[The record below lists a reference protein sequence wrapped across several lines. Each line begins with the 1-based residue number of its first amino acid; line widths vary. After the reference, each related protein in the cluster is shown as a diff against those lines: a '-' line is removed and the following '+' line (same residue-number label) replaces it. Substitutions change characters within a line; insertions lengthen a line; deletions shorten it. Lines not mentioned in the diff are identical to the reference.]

1 MGPAFALSVAV
12 LDLVGIYFGTQMMLS
27 CFQDKAEY
35 PLLQKY
41 RFVVTCQF
49 VFQATILVANTV
61 EARNGLENFEHE
73 NSPCDVISL
82 ARNSAIFFVICN
94 GVAMCV
100 IHYHPAVLNR
110 ELSPNQVMAPNLMA
124 GFAISVAWSCFSCF
138 CQDCASYA
146 VFTRCI
152 WLLLVAAVMFVAWRT
167 LRYYSFGEHVISK
180 ASPSV
185 KTWRPW
191 ICCDKKVVFLL
202 ASHVVMV
209 VLLYLYCYQKLKETS
224 KLHEEV
230 IYLFTLNFAAGIVF
244 PVCFRDFINS
254 NYDDEQNCRETV
266 MHQKC

>member
-1 MGPAFALSVAV
+1 MGLAFVLSIAV

-27 CFQDKAEY
+27 CFRDKAKY

-41 RFVVTCQF
+41 RFIVTCQ
-49 VFQATILVANTV
+49 VAFQATILVANTV
-61 EARNGLENFEHE
+61 EAWNGLENEK
-73 NSPCDVISL
+73 SPCGVISL
-82 ARNSAIFFVICN
+82 LRISAIFFVICN

-124 GFAISVAWSCFSCF
+124 GFATSVAWSCFSCF

-167 LRYYSFGEHVISK
+167 LRYYSFGEHVISN

-185 KTWRPW
+185 KIRRPW
-191 ICCDKKVVFLL
+191 VCCDKKDVFVV

-209 VLLYLYCYQKLKETS
+209 VLLSLYCYQKLVETS
-224 KLHEEV
+224 KLHEEA
-230 IYLFTLNFAAGIVF
+230 IYLFALNFVVGMVF
-244 PVCFRDFINS
+244 PVCFRDFIS
-254 NYDDEQNCRETV
+254 WNYDEEQNCRETM
-266 MHQKC
+266 MHQEC